1 MSISLKKVAPLKSV
15 EPITVTIN
23 DQKVTVKQYIPIIEK
38 SKAIQ
43 TLLGRVFDEQL
54 AYSPLRASI
63 FFALTTIS
71 LYTNISLTETM
82 IEEKADEVYDLLV
95 LNNIYNT
102 IVQNIPEK
110 EFKEWHDLTFNCFE
124 SYQKHNYSIL
134 ASFKTIVSD
143 YDATKLDVE
152 KLMSELQDEE
162 KIGLVKDIVDKI
174 G

>member
-15 EPITVTIN
+15 EPVTITIN
-23 DQKVTVKQYIPIIEK
+23 DQNVVIKQYVPIIEK
-38 SKAIQ
+38 SKMIQ
-43 TLLGRVFDEQL
+43 TLLGRVFDDQL
-54 AYSPLRASI
+54 AYSPVRAKI
-63 FFALTTIS
+63 FFALATIS

-82 IEEKADEVYDLLV
+82 ISEKADEVYDLFI
-95 LNNIYNT
+95 LNNLYDT
-102 IVQNIPEK
+102 IIENIPEK

-134 ASFKTIVSD
+134 ASFRSIVND
-143 YDATKLDVE
+143 YDTTKFDVE

-162 KIGLVKDIVDKI
+162 KVGLVKDIVDKI